1 MLLDI
6 AATNEEG
13 DVHHVTFAGPVG
25 FKDIGTRS

>member
-6 AATNEEG
+6 TATDEEG

-25 FKDIGTRS
+25 FEDIRD